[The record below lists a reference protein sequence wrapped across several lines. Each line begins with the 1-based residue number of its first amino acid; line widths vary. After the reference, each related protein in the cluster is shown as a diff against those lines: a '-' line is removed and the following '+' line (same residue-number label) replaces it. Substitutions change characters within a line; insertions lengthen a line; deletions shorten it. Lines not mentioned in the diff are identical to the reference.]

1 MRNDTTASK
10 RTLSQSTLDVVLERG
25 LAMTQSDPLGLTGSL
40 GGLTSLF
47 DAAVIDNLGGAGDAV
62 FVAERGRF
70 DAGCRSVEFTGRLGS
85 GGGGSS
91 RFSFCDATRLGGTTP
106 PLSFALRM
114 RVAKSGLLEVPGD
127 RYMERRLV
135 CMSGSSAS

>member
-1 MRNDTTASK
+1 MEKR

-40 GGLTSLF
+40 GVLTALYG
-47 DAAVIDNLGGAGDAV
+47 AAVIDNLGGTGDVV
-62 FVAERGRF
+62 FVDERGRV
-70 DAGCRSVEFTGRLGS
+70 DTGCRRLELTEILGN
-85 GGGGSS
+85 GGGSS
-91 RFSFCDATRLGGTTP
+91 GRLSFSFCAAARLGGTTP

-127 RYMERRLV
+127 R
-135 CMSGSSAS
+135 